1 KTGTLTLNQMTARS
15 LFAVGHQFTATGEG
29 YRADGLLEPD
39 DVEAGAPTAA
49 LLAMA
54 LASDAAAGDG
64 ELVGDPTEGALVVL
78 AEKGGV
84 DVADARRRWP
94 RLAEVPFDSSRK
106 YMATLHRLAEVAPNA
121 DEQAGAP
128 PLRTGD
134 PVVLFAKGA
143 PDVLAARSRSVLT
156 AEGEVG
162 LDDAARER
170 VREVNAGLAAE
181 GMRVLAVA
189 CRGYAD
195 DELDVEAA
203 AGLEP
208 DELDERVT
216 GLTLLGLV
224 GIVDPPR
231 PEAMDAVAE
240 ARAAGITVHMI
251 TGDHVGTA
259 SAIAKR
265 LGIDGEAVLGSQVD
279 EIDDEELARRAG
291 RLGVLA
297 RVSPEHKIRMVD
309 ALRADGSVVAMTGDG
324 VNDAPALKQADIGIA
339 MGITGTDVSKG
350 AARMILTD
358 DNFATIVAAVR
369 EGRGIYDNI
378 VKFIRFQIA
387 TSWGFV
393 LVFLVASLFDVA
405 GGVPFTALQILWV
418 NVIMDGPPAMA
429 LGLDDPAP
437 DVMRQRPR
445 PVHEPLLTRA
455 RLVRITLD
463 AAVMAAGTLGVLV
476 LVPDDSGVDVATL
489 AFTTYVLFQVFNL
502 LNVRSAE
509 TSVFSRRTL
518 TNRWL
523 WVAIA
528 AVLLLQGA
536 VVHVPALQDLFD
548 TTALDARE
556 WLLAL
561 TIASSVLWVEELR
574 KAALRSRHAMTRR
587 D

>member
-1 KTGTLTLNQMTARS
+1 MKETKSPVPVRPERTVVTHPEKPGPDPDPFARK
-15 LFAVGHQFTATGEG
+15 V
-29 YRADGLLEPD
+29 RII
-39 DVEAGAPTAA
+39 
-49 LLAMA
+49 
-54 LASDAAAGDG
+54 
-64 ELVGDPTEGALVVL
+64 
-78 AEKGGV
+78 
-84 DVADARRRWP
+84 
-94 RLAEVPFDSSRK
+94 
-106 YMATLHRLAEVAPNA
+106 
-121 DEQAGAP
+121 
-128 PLRTGD
+128 
-134 PVVLFAKGA
+134 
-143 PDVLAARSRSVLT
+143 LT

-259 SAIAKR
+259 SAIAKQ